1 VFTDYVTN
9 INLSGGYTNEQS
21 GGLFSFLKHHE
32 KVYLNWMEHGNL
44 ENIIKINKMKL
55 KYKIIKITI

>member
-1 VFTDYVTN
+1 MFTDYVTN

-32 KVYLNWMEHGNL
+32 KVYLNWMEYGNL
-44 ENIIKINKMKL
+44 ENIIRIQKYEVKI
-55 KYKIIKITI
+55 